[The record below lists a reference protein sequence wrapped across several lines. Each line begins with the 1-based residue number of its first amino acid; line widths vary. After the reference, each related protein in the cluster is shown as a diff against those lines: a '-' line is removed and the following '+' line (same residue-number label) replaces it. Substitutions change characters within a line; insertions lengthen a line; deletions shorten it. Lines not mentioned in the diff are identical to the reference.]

1 MRVRLNF
8 LFAALA
14 LAVTPALA
22 RDDMGDPAEK
32 LRIRSEAAV
41 LRVDGRFSPA
51 VNPPSPESVLAML
64 RAETGAELEETSRQ
78 RGRLTE
84 ARRFVQ
90 IADGLEIVGTGA
102 VLRLSGDEVTGFDAR
117 IARIDEL
124 RKALAA
130 PPPIR
135 RSALRSGHGANV
147 APAREVLLVTDD
159 GVIRALELRIE
170 ESPLKEALHYY
181 DADGSLVLR
190 IPLWFHSS
198 REVSIFRSN
207 PVTKLNNAELRDEN
221 DAAAAVP
228 AAAYEEN
235 SLEIDEASSS
245 LATSRV
251 AIADLDAPATLGVD
265 PASPDL
271 IFDRSDPRFEEVMA
285 VWHIDRSL
293 AYLESLGYTGTNQIV
308 NTSIT
313 VDAHGGNGSDNS
325 FYTKRTTGPVLVF
338 GDGGV
343 DDAEDPDIIYHE
355 LGHAIHDGIAPSI
368 LFGTSASDA
377 RAISEGF
384 SDYWAFSEG
393 LAESV
398 SNGRDPACIG
408 DWDARCGL
416 GASSGCSYPAD
427 ADCLRRTDASVVL
440 DELDRSGH
448 AGTEHQNG
456 RLWSSTLRELFL
468 GLSRLHGEN
477 EGKRRADMLVLEG
490 MVGIPFMPTLQNAAD
505 GLIDADDAMYD
516 GATRIMLCGALLSRG
531 VEVSRCHRP
540 WKGAHTVFPAAGTL
554 MPGTGSIRSTHWV
567 PLRGSVRDTRVS
579 IRLDHPDL
587 RDLEISIIAPDDT
600 RVLLARRGS
609 LSGSSL
615 VRTFGLD
622 IPSSEP
628 LGSLDGH
635 ELQGEWTLLIH
646 SESSQTGILH
656 GWNLAFATHQGQAPV
671 SRRESGPRIA
681 LIPAA
686 GHSPGAN
693 STHWITDLTLRN
705 LTNSPQ
711 HIFLILTPA
720 GTNGDESAM
729 ITRLFI
735 EPAQTLTLRDVAKT
749 IFGFEGACSLDIR
762 GPQNVL
768 TATSRT
774 YNDSPL
780 GTFGQSIPTYRA
792 PTLGSAD
799 PVLFI
804 PGLRETLEFRSNVG
818 FTETSGQPVTMTLEV
833 VGADGDLLGTMSLS
847 FRPWEHRQ
855 VSTRGLANE
864 YEAGMARLRYESGE
878 GSLAAY
884 ASIIDNR
891 TGDPIYLPAAR
902 AEATDSKIIPVVAHL
917 DGAGGSKWRSDLY
930 LSNPLDEPLEL
941 SIRYRGVS
949 GAVSGRVE
957 GTLGPY
963 SSAFVMDVVESWFGA
978 SGGGH
983 LEITP
988 GSAIVSSRTWND
1000 RGNGSFGQN
1009 VASVATGDGI
1019 TELGQSGVAIGVEQS
1034 DHFRTNVGLVE
1045 IGDGF
1050 AVFDVTVFGERGA
1063 MLCTARFGLA
1073 PREQR
1078 QVSLPSMGCRTT
1090 PGGYVVLTKVSGDGS
1105 VVGWASVVDNL
1116 SGDPVFMPITGR
1128 DTP

>member
-1 MRVRLNF
+1 MRVRHNF

-22 RDDMGDPAEK
+22 LDDMGDAAEK
-32 LRIRSEAAV
+32 IRIRSEDAA
-41 LRVDGRFSPA
+41 LRVDGRFSPTF
-51 VNPPSPESVLAML
+51 NRPSPETVLAML

-78 RGRLTE
+78 RGLVTE

-90 IADGLEIVGTGA
+90 IADGFEVVGTGA
-102 VLRLSGDEVTGFDAR
+102 VLRLSGDEVSGFDAR
-117 IARIDEL
+117 IARLDDL

-130 PPPIR
+130 PPPIHHP
-135 RSALRSGHGANV
+135 ALRSGPGASG
-147 APAREVLLVTDD
+147 APAREVLLVTGE

-181 DADGSLVLR
+181 DADGSLALSL
-190 IPLWFHSS
+190 PLWFHST

-207 PVTKLNNAELRDEN
+207 PVTKLNNPHLRDED
-221 DAAAAVP
+221 DAATAVP
-228 AAAYEEN
+228 AEAYELD
-235 SLEIDEASSS
+235 SLEIDQASSS

-251 AIADLDAPATLGVD
+251 AIAELDAPVTLAVD
-265 PASPDL
+265 PASPDF

-293 AYLESLGYTGTNQIV
+293 AYVESLGYTGTSQVV
-308 NTSIT
+308 NTLIR
-313 VDAHGGNGSDNS
+313 VDAHGANGSDNS
-325 FYTKRTTGPVLVF
+325 FYTKRTTGPVLIF

-368 LFGTSASDA
+368 LSGTSASDA

-393 LAESV
+393 WAESV
-398 SNGRDPACIG
+398 ASGRDPACIG

-416 GASSGCSYPAD
+416 GPSTGCSYPPD
-427 ADCLRRTDASVVL
+427 ADCLRRTDASLVF
-440 DELDRSGH
+440 DELDRRGH
-448 AGTEHQNG
+448 AGNEHQNG

-468 GLSRLHGEN
+468 GLSSLYGD
-477 EGKRRADMLVLEG
+477 EGKRRTDMLALEG
-490 MVGIPFMPTLQNAAD
+490 MIGIAFMPTLQDAAD
-505 GLIDADDAMYD
+505 GLIDADDAMYE
-516 GATRIMLCGALLSRG
+516 GATRTMLCGALLSRG

-540 WKGAHTVFPAAGTL
+540 WNGAHTVFPAAGTPV
-554 MPGTGSIRSTHWV
+554 PGPGSIRSTHWV
-567 PLRGSVRDTRVS
+567 PLQGSVRDARVS
-579 IRLDHPDL
+579 VRLDHPKL
-587 RDLEISIIAPDDT
+587 SDLEISLIAPDDT

-646 SESSQTGILH
+646 SWSSQTGILH
-656 GWNLAFATHQGQAPV
+656 GWNLAFATHQGQVPV
-671 SRRESGPRIA
+671 SRAESGERIA

-705 LTNSPQ
+705 VTNSPQ
-711 HIFLILTPA
+711 QIFLILTPA
-720 GTNGDESAM
+720 GTSGDESAM
-729 ITRLFI
+729 VTRLFV
-735 EPAQTLTLRDVAKT
+735 EPAQTLTLRDIAKT

-780 GTFGQSIPTYRA
+780 GTFGQSIPAYRA
-792 PTLGSAD
+792 PTLGSTD

-818 FTETSGQPVTMTLEV
+818 FTETSGQSVTMTLEV
-833 VGADGDLLGTMSLS
+833 VGANGDVLGAMPLS
-847 FRPWEHRQ
+847 FLPWEHRQ
-855 VSTRGLANE
+855 VSTRGLANG

-902 AEATDSKIIPVVAHL
+902 ADASDSKIIPVVAHL
-917 DGAGGSKWRSDLY
+917 DGAGNSKWRSDLY
-930 LSNPLDEPLEL
+930 LSNPLDEPLAL
-941 SIRYRGVS
+941 SIRYRGAS

-963 SSAFVMDVVESWFGA
+963 SSAFVMDVVENWFGA

-1000 RGNGSFGQN
+1000 RGSGSFGQN
-1009 VASVATGDGI
+1009 VASVTTEDGI
-1019 TELGQSGVAIGVEQS
+1019 TKLGQSGVAIGVEQS
-1034 DHFRTNVGLVE
+1034 DNFRTNVGLVE

-1063 MLCTARFGLA
+1063 MLCTARYGLA

-1078 QVSLPSMGCRTT
+1078 QVSLPSMGCSTT

-1105 VVGWASVVDNL
+1105 VIGWASVVDNL